1 MRYFFMKQDIS
12 LPCAIS
18 YRDFD
23 ITGGSHV
30 FTKEDAERLNNSVV
44 LYLLGNGKESKVGFF
59 TASCYHV
66 FTAISGYYRCFM
78 NQILSLRKLFLFI
91 RKAHSS
97 SDMYRHLWNRLTQL
111 EARRNITQMGS
122 VKRLVLDGTK
132 IKRHNLFFV
141 NGAQRKDPVASLALV
156 ESILRRKP
164 IGIHFEE
171 VEIE

>member
-44 LYLLGNGKESKVGFF
+44 LYLLGNGKEAKWDFLQRPVTMFSQRFQDIIDAYEPDIIFKEVVLSHKESAQQFRYVQTLMEQIDAVGSQ
-59 TASCYHV
+59 TE
-66 FTAISGYYRCFM
+66 YYP
-78 NQILSLRKLFLFI
+78 N
-91 RKAHSS
+91 
-97 SDMYRHLWNRLTQL
+97 
-111 EARRNITQMGS
+111 GS

-164 IGIHFEE
+164 IGIRFEE